1 MKSNL
6 DRQIELCYE
15 SNLDMQVDLCYDIRS
30 TGLSKFD
37 S

>member
-15 SNLDMQVDLCYDIRS
+15 SNLDRQIEFCYEI
-30 TGLSKFD
+30 KFR
-37 S
+37 

>member
-15 SNLDMQVDLCYDIRS
+15 SNLDRQIELCYEI
-30 TGLSKFD
+30 KFR
-37 S
+37 

>member
-15 SNLDMQVDLCYDIRS
+15 SNLDRQIELCYEIKYR
-30 TGLSKFD
+30 
-37 S
+37 

>member
-15 SNLDMQVDLCYDIRS
+15 SNLDRQIELCYDI
-30 TGLSKFD
+30 KFR
-37 S
+37 

>member
-15 SNLDMQVDLCYDIRS
+15 SNLDRQIELCYEI
-30 TGLSKFD
+30 KFI
-37 S
+37 